1 MLTRIV
7 QHARSRRAPPHGSQ
21 TGTQGGRRGA
31 AKVGTL
37 AEMSRALRVRARRCA
52 LVMMAWLAPAVAR
65 AQQPTEGPAEGPAEA
80 EVEATDEPAARPPA
94 VEVQT
99 LKRARHDWYAGFEVG
114 LGAGNLRRTEEG
126 SNALSAALLGQVR
139 GGGRIRDGLL
149 IGGLATTVLG
159 GARRGQGLFNVMAE
173 IIGYPLRGRGLM
185 MSAALGGG
193 AYVQTRGSGTGDEE
207 DMTTINPQLSGA
219 VGIAFGV
226 GLGYEFW
233 LSRRFN
239 IGIVARGDGL
249 AMRKFGLRAAGTLGL
264 SFAWY

>member
-1 MLTRIV
+1 MV
-7 QHARSRRAPPHGSQ
+7 
-21 TGTQGGRRGA
+21 
-31 AKVGTL
+31 
-37 AEMSRALRVRARRCA
+37 
-52 LVMMAWLAPAVAR
+52 AWLSAPGMAR
-65 AQQPTEGPAEGPAEA
+65 AQEPAEGPIEEA
-80 EVEATDEPAARPPA
+80 PAAATEEAPAGRPPA

-99 LKRARHDWYAGFEVG
+99 LKRARHDWYAGFGVG
-114 LGAGNLRRTEEG
+114 LGVGNLRRTEEG
-126 SNALSAALLGQVR
+126 SNAVSAALLGQVR

-149 IGGLATTVLG
+149 IGGLVSTSLG
-159 GARRGQGLFNVMAE
+159 GARRGQGLFNVMGE

-185 MSAALGGG
+185 MSAAVGGG
-193 AYVQTRGSGTGDEE
+193 AYVQTAGPAMDQ
-207 DMTTINPQLSGA
+207 TTMNPVVLSGG

-264 SFAWY
+264 TFSWY